1 MIERQ
6 VLTYPGVVERLGRW
20 LASRIVWVWVALVVV
35 YAAGFTGQWLPGPD
49 TATHVLLAEALAGD
63 GRLDHPEN
71 ALRKIEPGLA
81 HLMNAL
87 GGVGWVLQAGMIA
100 MSLATLAMWWWAV
113 RLAAGREIA
122 AGTLVLLALCE
133 CVYRYAFQALT
144 DIPFAASV
152 AAVVLGYQ
160 LLARSEQAKE
170 QGASKAKWWLA
181 RRVGGVALL
190 MAGMA
195 WGSAFRSVWLVV
207 LAAVLTAW
215 VIDLWRGKRYRGLA
229 VLGGF
234 ALLGVVAVGALI
246 PLGHDESM
254 MWSRVTSELPTTL
267 WQLATVNLPRL
278 LGESV
283 SEAMIA
289 VDAGWWLAVPVTVV
303 GLAGAVGLAWRT
315 RQTLWLTLLAWFVV
329 QWLLFLVVDRY
340 ALPVLAILAAG
351 WWWAALSIERWV
363 ALRRDRPAG
372 AAVALVLLALWVVP
386 NAVAMSHVL
395 RQFRDD
401 PYREGSRHD
410 GGRYAGMRPAA
421 DWLADHGAGPGDAA
435 ILNRTRAASDVW
447 AVHTGLTTYDGNRQG
462 RWAEHEVLW
471 VVAPIDQG
479 PGRLRGVA
487 RIELIDTIHAS
498 VGVWRVTRAREGG

>member
-20 LASRIVWVWVALVVV
+20 LASRIVWVWVVVVVV
-35 YAAGFTGQWLPGPD
+35 YAVGFTGQWLPGPD

-81 HLMNAL
+81 HLMNAA

-100 MSLATLAMWWWAV
+100 MSLATLAMWWWAL
-113 RLAAGREIA
+113 RLAAGRELA

-144 DIPFAASV
+144 DMPFAMGV
-152 AAVVLGYQ
+152 AAVVLGYA
-160 LLARSEQAKE
+160 LASSVKPSGGTSSRWG
-170 QGASKAKWWLA
+170 GAALVV
-181 RRVGGVALL
+181 VGLGWCVV
-190 MAGMA
+190 
-195 WGSAFRSVWLVV
+195 FRSVWLVV
-207 LAAVLTAW
+207 IAAVVTAWLIDLGRSGRWRAMAGVLAAL
-215 VIDLWRGKRYRGLA
+215 GL
-229 VLGGF
+229 VGLMLVVP
-234 ALLGVVAVGALI
+234 LLSGAR
-246 PLGHDESM
+246 LGHDESM
-254 MWSRVTSELPTTL
+254 MWSRVTSELPATL
-267 WQLATVNLPRL
+267 WQMLTVNGPRL
-278 LGESV
+278 LGEAV

-289 VDAGWWLAVPVTVV
+289 LDAGWWLALPVTVIGFV
-303 GLAGAVGLAWRT
+303 GAVTLAWRT

-329 QWLLFLVVDRY
+329 QWLLFMVVDRY

-372 AAVALVLLALWVVP
+372 AAVALVLLVLWVVP

-471 VVAPIDQG
+471 VVAPIDEG
-479 PGRLRGVA
+479 PGRLRGA
-487 RIELIDTIHAS
+487 DRIELIDTLQAS
-498 VGVWRVTRAREGG
+498 VGVWRVTLARESG